1 MKKDIINKSLFAL
14 SNPRNF
20 LIPVILFIFIFSSMQ
35 FILPQ
40 NINSV
45 HAAGSLW
52 EAAKEGGVGKIGT
65 DAYGSS
71 ATSKDPRDIV
81 INVIK
86 VFLTLL
92 GIIFLV
98 LIMLA
103 GYKWMTSQGNQE
115 KVDEAKKE
123 ITRAIIGLIIIMAAY
138 AITSFIFTDIRR
150 AITDEVW

>member
-45 HAAGSLW
+45 HAASSLW
-52 EAAKEGGVGKIGT
+52 DAVKTGGVETIGT
-65 DAYGSS
+65 DAYGS

-81 INVIK
+81 IDVIK

>member
-1 MKKDIINKSLFAL
+1 MKKDIINKSLFIL
-14 SNPRNF
+14 NNLRKF
-20 LIPVILFIFIFSSMQ
+20 LIFVVLFIFVFSAMQ

-52 EAAKEGGVGKIGT
+52 ETVKTGGVDEIGT
-65 DAYGSS
+65 NAYGAS
-71 ATSKDPRDIV
+71 ATSKDPRDIA
-81 INVIK
+81 ISVIK

-92 GIIFLV
+92 GMIFIV

-103 GYKWMTSQGNQE
+103 GYKWMTSQGNQD

-123 ITRAIIGLIIIMAAY
+123 ITRAIIGLIIILAAY
-138 AITSFIFTDIRR
+138 SITSFIFTDVRK